1 MSFAR
6 KKKIISRTFQ
16 ISGTLIVN
24 VASTLQKNIFVICGS
39 KLNIYVP
46 ASGMPFTY

>member
-6 KKKIISRTFQ
+6 KKKIISSTFQ

-24 VASTLQKNIFVICGS
+24 LFLTDTITREAIYRLQHPN
-39 KLNIYVP
+39 NN
-46 ASGMPFTY
+46 

>member
-16 ISGTLIVN
+16 ISGTLIVILL
-24 VASTLQKNIFVICGS
+24 VRIF
-39 KLNIYVP
+39 P
-46 ASGMPFTY
+46 RTADD